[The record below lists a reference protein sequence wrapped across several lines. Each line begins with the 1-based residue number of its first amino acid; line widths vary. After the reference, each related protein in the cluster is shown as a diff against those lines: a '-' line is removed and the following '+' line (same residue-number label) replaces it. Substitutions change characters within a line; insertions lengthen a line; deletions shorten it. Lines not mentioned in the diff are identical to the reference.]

1 MAPVLKINRSVVALF
16 ALLFAAMATINVALY
31 LSGEH
36 HLYVNDFRNYW
47 IAYWKLS
54 IQFTQDIGEWAR
66 QLRGEIWASDY
77 NSLPAALL
85 LPFSLVFGYDRYG
98 YILGATLTYLLPV
111 VLLSAKAASLILLD
125 DKRPTLAFVM
135 AGIIAA
141 CYVPY
146 WAPTLMGWID
156 IAGLIPFI
164 LAFITVRSA
173 GLGKRVRPGIAMLLG
188 LLLWMPFLMRRWY
201 AFSVIAL
208 ILTAPIYCMVL
219 ARIETQQAWGK
230 TFLRTAANF
239 AIAGVVALTC
249 LLLAQGGLVKAIL
262 ATSYSSIY
270 IAYQRSPF
278 EHLLDFGAYF
288 GVLYLALA
296 LIGQIF
302 LFKSPLRRAELIFIN
317 ANIFLLFALFTRTQG
332 FGPHHYLPLAFW
344 VYLLICCG
352 AWQILSHSPKAM
364 HGAIVCA
371 ALLAVFVFIASVYRV
386 DSRTKWAGLPR
397 PAYNNQIGYESAYQR
412 LVYQLNNLMKSGDR
426 FTVFASN
433 MILNRD
439 VLLSASKELLAGKDV
454 DTSHV
459 DLITGLSIAPFMA
472 RYAVVGDPIPT
483 HLPEGMQT
491 VITIPAQAILSGRGI
506 GAAYKRLEGKYAI
519 TDDVTAYIYEKIRPF
534 TLAEVDILL
543 EDFYNR
549 HPDWRQTY
557 GNLMFKLAMIS
568 ELELGD
574 QWGKFEYKSGGR
586 IEIHPGEKKPTR
598 TIFSGVSTELA
609 LSVAAPC
616 SGSDGV
622 DVQLN
627 AGGRKVAHFEV
638 APREAVNLPTTDP
651 TATYELIVSKR
662 ANAWCDLV
670 SLTSAQPL

>member
-1 MAPVLKINRSVVALF
+1 MSPVLKINRPAVVLF
-16 ALLFAAMATINVALY
+16 ALLFAAMATVHVALY
-31 LSGEH
+31 LHGEH

-47 IAYWKLS
+47 IAYWKS
-54 IQFTQDIGEWAR
+54 SMQFTQNIGDWAR

-111 VLLSAKAASLILLD
+111 VLLSAKAASLILRD
-125 DKRPTLAFVM
+125 DEKPTLAFVL
-135 AGIIAA
+135 AAIIAA

-146 WAPTLMGWID
+146 WAPTLMGWVD
-156 IAGLIPFI
+156 IAGLIPFV
-164 LAFITVRSA
+164 LAFVIVRTA
-173 GLGKRVRPGIAMLLG
+173 GFGKRVRPGMAILFG

-201 AFSVIAL
+201 AFSIIAF

-219 ARIETQQAWGK
+219 ARIESEEAWGK
-230 TFLRTAANF
+230 AFLRTAANF
-239 AIAGVVALTC
+239 AVAGMFALTC
-249 LLLAQGGLVKAIL
+249 LLIAQGGLVQSIL
-262 ATSYSSIY
+262 KTSYSSIY
-270 IAYQRSPF
+270 IAYQRPPF
-278 EHLLDFGAYF
+278 EHLHDFGAHF

-296 LIGQIF
+296 LMGQLFI
-302 LFKSPLRRAELIFIN
+302 FKSALKRAEVIFIN
-317 ANIFLLFALFTRTQG
+317 ANIFLLFSLFTRTQG

-352 AWQILSHSPKAM
+352 VWQILSSNPKAM
-364 HGAIVCA
+364 RGAIVCV
-371 ALLAVFVFIASVYRV
+371 ALPAVFVFVASVYRI

-397 PAYNNQIGYESAYQR
+397 PAYNNQIGYEKVYKQ
-412 LVYQLNNLMKSGDR
+412 LVYELNEIMKPGET
-426 FTVFASN
+426 FTVFASS
-433 MILNRD
+433 MTLNRD
-439 VLLSASKELLAGKDV
+439 VLLSASKEQLAGKDV

-459 DLITGLSIAPFMA
+459 DLVQGLSVAPFMA
-472 RYAVVGDPIPT
+472 RYAVVADPIPT

-519 TDDVTAYIYEKIRPF
+519 TDDVTAYIYEKTRPY
-534 TLAEVDILL
+534 TLSEVEILL
-543 EDFYNR
+543 DDFYKR

-557 GNLMFKLAMIS
+557 GNLMFKLAMTS

-574 QWGKFEYKSGGR
+574 QWGKFEYEPGGR

-598 TIFSGVSTELA
+598 AFFSGVSSELA

-616 SGSDGV
+616 PGSDGV

-627 AGGRKVAHFEV
+627 AGGGKVAHFEV
-638 APREAVNLPTTDP
+638 APRGVVNLPTADP
-651 TATYELIVSKR
+651 AATYELIVSKR

-670 SLTSAQPL
+670 SLTSAQPR